1 MRRPL
6 HSIFAGVLLVGLAA
20 PVEAAD
26 LALKRVVLSTG
37 GVGYFEYEARVE
49 GNATLALDVPLDQV
63 DDVLKS
69 LVDLRQ
75 RRQRRR
81 DHAARARAAGA
92 ELCPT
97 CRSTAPRSIPRPT
110 C

>member
-1 MRRPL
+1 MRRHFRGGAATL
-6 HSIFAGVLLVGLAA
+6 VLCCAA
-20 PVEAAD
+20 IPAIAAN

-37 GVGYFEYEARVE
+37 GVGYFEYEAPVE
-49 GNATLALDVPLDQV
+49 GNATLTLDVPLDQV

-81 DHAARARAAGA
+81 DHPARPRAAGA
-92 ELCPT
+92 EPCPT
-97 CRSTAPRSIPRPT
+97 CRSTAPRSIPRST